1 MFLSKMQITNFR
13 NYKSTIFDFKEGANT
28 IIGENDAGKS
38 NALRAIRILLDDT
51 YYYSQKTLKDTDFN
65 RSLGDWRGHWITISA
80 EFSGMTIDESKREII
95 SSIYS
100 NSDSNEEDLN
110 NLNLHISNTD
120 MEIGN
125 VSVIIR
131 PNLNK
136 RKELYE
142 ASCAGDNEKFI
153 QIRQGITLSDYEF
166 SYRSKKLVDFSDVH
180 NYERIVGN
188 LENCIAPNPDE
199 LQEKDSV
206 IGARI
211 NISDVN
217 EHISVAFI
225 DALRDVVLL
234 MSKGNNPIKKIV
246 SSIENKIEE
255 SDIQSVREKIKEL
268 NGSISSISQLEGV
281 QGTLNDKLIEILG
294 LVYSPELSLSSNISD
309 ELMSLSKFLNLKPDN
324 EEGLSSL
331 GLGHLNM
338 IYIAL
343 KIVEYNYCAK
353 REILNIMLIE
363 EPEAHIHHHIQ
374 KTLFKNLGIKNE
386 STQVIMTTHS
396 PNIAESSE
404 ISRMNIVKNFNNKT
418 IAMNPSNGLDDF
430 GNEKLTTKLSLTQ
443 SVERYL
449 DAKRS
454 AILFSKG
461 LLLVEGD
468 AEEILIPSLVRN
480 IFGVT
485 QDELG
490 VGIVNIG
497 STAFEYIASLF
508 SDERIQRRCA
518 IVTDLDKQVV
528 PEKSRF
534 NKTKAAKKGE
544 ERLEKLQNLFGDNI
558 WVEIFLADTTFEIEL
573 ASSSMELYSSF
584 LKISGFSEKTQ
595 KTYMAMFEGN
605 NLELRN
611 EYILRLAE
619 NVGKGWLATL
629 LSQMLDSDNYNIII
643 PEYIIEALVF
653 ASFESVTKK
662 IVEKM
667 IQYSVGHSIT
677 VEDFINTNNDYK
689 IKNTSLYIFVEKW
702 RKQQGE

>member
-234 MSKGNNPIKKIV
+234 MNKGNNPIKKIV

>member
-234 MSKGNNPIKKIV
+234 MNKGNNPIKKIV

-468 AEEILIPSLVRN
+468 VEEILIPSLVRN

>member
-1 MFLSKMQITNFR
+1 MQITNFR

-234 MSKGNNPIKKIV
+234 MNKGNNPIKKIV

-629 LSQMLDSDNYNIII
+629 LSQMLDSDNYRA
-643 PEYIIEALVF
+643 PL
-653 ASFESVTKK
+653 
-662 IVEKM
+662 
-667 IQYSVGHSIT
+667 IT
-677 VEDFINTNNDYK
+677 TN
-689 IKNTSLYIFVEKW
+689 
-702 RKQQGE
+702 

>member
-234 MSKGNNPIKKIV
+234 MNKGNNPIKKIV

-255 SDIQSVREKIKEL
+255 SDIQSVREKIKE
-268 NGSISSISQLEGV
+268 
-281 QGTLNDKLIEILG
+281 
-294 LVYSPELSLSSNISD
+294 
-309 ELMSLSKFLNLKPDN
+309 
-324 EEGLSSL
+324 
-331 GLGHLNM
+331 
-338 IYIAL
+338 
-343 KIVEYNYCAK
+343 
-353 REILNIMLIE
+353 
-363 EPEAHIHHHIQ
+363 
-374 KTLFKNLGIKNE
+374 
-386 STQVIMTTHS
+386 
-396 PNIAESSE
+396 
-404 ISRMNIVKNFNNKT
+404 
-418 IAMNPSNGLDDF
+418 
-430 GNEKLTTKLSLTQ
+430 
-443 SVERYL
+443 
-449 DAKRS
+449 
-454 AILFSKG
+454 
-461 LLLVEGD
+461 
-468 AEEILIPSLVRN
+468 
-480 IFGVT
+480 
-485 QDELG
+485 
-490 VGIVNIG
+490 
-497 STAFEYIASLF
+497 
-508 SDERIQRRCA
+508 
-518 IVTDLDKQVV
+518 
-528 PEKSRF
+528 
-534 NKTKAAKKGE
+534 
-544 ERLEKLQNLFGDNI
+544 
-558 WVEIFLADTTFEIEL
+558 
-573 ASSSMELYSSF
+573 
-584 LKISGFSEKTQ
+584 
-595 KTYMAMFEGN
+595 
-605 NLELRN
+605 
-611 EYILRLAE
+611 
-619 NVGKGWLATL
+619 
-629 LSQMLDSDNYNIII
+629 
-643 PEYIIEALVF
+643 
-653 ASFESVTKK
+653 
-662 IVEKM
+662 
-667 IQYSVGHSIT
+667 
-677 VEDFINTNNDYK
+677 
-689 IKNTSLYIFVEKW
+689 
-702 RKQQGE
+702 